1 MQIYLVGGAVRD
13 TFLNIPIKDKD
24 WVVVGS
30 TPEELIKLGYSQ
42 VGSDFPV
49 FLHPKTKEEYAL
61 ARTERKSGSGYQ
73 GFNCDFNPDITLEE
87 DLLRRDLTVN
97 AMAKDAS
104 GNIYDPYNGQKDI
117 QLKKLRHVSSA
128 FAEDPLR
135 VLRVARFAARFA
147 HLGFTIA
154 DETIEL
160 MRQIA
165 NSGELVLLTPERV
178 WQETERALGE
188 SQPWVYFQALR
199 DCSALAVIFPEIDRL
214 FGVPQPE
221 LHHPEIDC
229 GIHTLMVLEQA
240 CRLSNDVGVRWASV
254 LHDLGKG
261 LTRAELLPRHHG
273 HEQSGEKLVIALN
286 KRLKVPNEFRDLAR
300 LVCLYHTHVHR
311 AFELK
316 PATLLKLFNNIDLW
330 RKPERLQQILIACKA
345 DSRGRTGFEQID
357 YPQVG
362 YLTSLAK
369 ACLAVSAKEFVAQ
382 GITGKDIGEAIANKR
397 IEIISNIKGVYAS
410 ENTESLS

>member
-1 MQIYLVGGAVRD
+1 MQTYLVGGAVRD
-13 TFLNIPIKDKD
+13 GLLNIAIKDKD

-30 TPEELIKLGYSQ
+30 TPAELINLGYSQ
-42 VGSDFPV
+42 VGADFPV

-87 DLLRRDLTVN
+87 DLMRRDLTVN
-97 AMAKDAS
+97 AMAQNDDGS
-104 GNIYDPYNGQKDI
+104 IVDPYNGQQDIKD
-117 QLKKLRHVSSA
+117 KKLRHVSDA
-128 FAEDPLR
+128 FSEDPLR

-154 DETIEL
+154 EETLEL
-160 MRQIA
+160 MRDIA
-165 NSGELVLLTPERV
+165 NSGELALLTPERV

-199 DCSALAVIFPEIDRL
+199 DCNALAVIFPELDNL
-214 FGVPQPE
+214 FGIPQPAQ
-221 LHHPEIDC
+221 HHPEIDC

-240 CRLSNDVGVRWASV
+240 SKLTTDINIRWASL

-261 LTRAELLPRHHG
+261 LTREDILPSHYG
-273 HEQSGEKLVIALN
+273 HEQSGEKLVINVN
-286 KRLKVPNEFRDLAR
+286 KRLKTPNEFKDLSR
-300 LVCLYHTHVHR
+300 LVCVYHTHVHR

-316 PATLLKLFNNIDLW
+316 PQTLLKFFNNIDLW

-345 DSRGRTGFEQID
+345 DSRGRTGFEEVE
-357 YPQVG
+357 YSQVE
-362 YLTSLAK
+362 YITHIAE
-369 ACLAVSAKEFVAQ
+369 ACLAVTATQFVEQ
-382 GITGKDIGEAIANKR
+382 GIQGKAIGEAMAVER
-397 IEIISNIKGVYAS
+397 IGVITRLSKGKDK
-410 ENTESLS
+410 E

>member
-1 MQIYLVGGAVRD
+1 MQTYLVGGAVRD
-13 TFLNIPIKDKD
+13 ALLNIAIKDRD

-30 TPEELIKLGYSQ
+30 TPAELINLGYSQ
-42 VGSDFPV
+42 VGADFPV

-61 ARTERKSGSGYQ
+61 ARTERKSGRGYQ
-73 GFNCDFNPDITLEE
+73 GFNCDFNPNITLEE

-97 AMAKDAS
+97 AIAQKKDGS
-104 GNIYDPYNGQKDI
+104 IIDPYNGQQDI
-117 QLKKLRHVSSA
+117 KEKKLRHVSAA

-160 MRQIA
+160 MRDIA
-165 NSGELVLLTPERV
+165 NRGELTLLNPERV

-188 SQPWVYFQALR
+188 SQPWVYFQVLR
-199 DCSALAVIFPEIDRL
+199 NCDALAVIFPELDQL
-214 FGVPQPE
+214 FGIPQPE
-221 LHHPEIDC
+221 KHHPEIDC

-240 CRLSNDVGVRWASV
+240 SKLTTDINIRWASL

-261 LTRAELLPRHHG
+261 LTQKTLLPSHHG
-273 HEQSGEKLVIALN
+273 HEQSGEKLVIQLN
-286 KRLKVPNEFRDLAR
+286 QRLKTPNEFKDLSR
-300 LVCLYHTHVHR
+300 LVCVYHTHVHR

-316 PATLLKLFNNIDLW
+316 PQTLLKFFNNIDLW

-345 DSRGRTGFEQID
+345 DSRGRTDFENGE
-357 YPQVG
+357 YTQVEYITG
-362 YLTSLAK
+362 IAE
-369 ACLAVSAKEFVAQ
+369 ACLAISAKKFVEEGIQ
-382 GITGKDIGEAIANKR
+382 GKAIGEAMAVERLNVIKQLSKD
-397 IEIISNIKGVYAS
+397 IE
-410 ENTESLS
+410 

>member
-13 TFLNIPIKDKD
+13 TLLNIPIKDKD

-42 VGSDFPV
+42 VGADFPV

-61 ARTERKSGSGYQ
+61 ARTERKSGGGYQ

-97 AMAKDAS
+97 AMAQDES
-104 GNIYDPYNGQKDI
+104 GKIYDPYNGQQDI
-117 QLKKLRHVSSA
+117 QLKKLRHVSNV

-154 DETIEL
+154 KETLEL
-160 MRQIA
+160 MRHIA
-165 NSGELVLLTPERV
+165 DSGELELLTPERV

-199 DCSALAVIFPEIDRL
+199 DCGALAVIFPEIDRL

-240 CRLSNDVGVRWASV
+240 CQLTNDIGVRWASL

-261 LTRAELLPRHHG
+261 ITPKERLPRHHG

-300 LVCLYHTHVHR
+300 LVCVYHTHVHR

-316 PATLLKLFNNIDLW
+316 PTTILSLFNNIDLW
-330 RKPERLQQILIACKA
+330 RKAERLPQILLACKA
-345 DSRGRTGFEQID
+345 DSRGRSGFEQVD
-357 YPQVG
+357 YPQVE

-369 ACLAVSAKEFVAQ
+369 ACLAVTAKEFVAQ
-382 GITGKDIGEAIANKR
+382 GITGKQIGEAIAKKR
-397 IEIISNIKGVYAS
+397 IEIISRLKDAYAS
-410 ENTESLS
+410 ENT

>member
-1 MQIYLVGGAVRD
+1 MQTYLVGGAVRD
-13 TFLNIPIKDKD
+13 SLLNIAIKDKD

-30 TPEELIKLGYSQ
+30 TPAELINLGYSQ
-42 VGSDFPV
+42 VGADFPV

-97 AMAKDAS
+97 AMAQNDDGS
-104 GNIYDPYNGQKDI
+104 IVDPYNGQRDI
-117 QLKKLRHVSSA
+117 KEKKLRHVSDA
-128 FAEDPLR
+128 FSEDPLR

-160 MRQIA
+160 MRDIA
-165 NSGELVLLTPERV
+165 NSGELALLTPERV

-199 DCSALAVIFPEIDRL
+199 DCNALAIIFPELDNL
-214 FGVPQPE
+214 FGIPQPE
-221 LHHPEIDC
+221 KHHPEIDC

-240 CRLSNDVGVRWASV
+240 SKLSSDINVRWASL

-261 LTRAELLPRHHG
+261 LTREEILPSHHG
-273 HEQSGEKLVIALN
+273 HEQSGEKLVIKLN
-286 KRLKVPNEFRDLAR
+286 NRLKTPNEFKDLSR
-300 LVCLYHTHVHR
+300 LVCIYHTHVHR

-316 PATLLKLFNNIDLW
+316 PQTLLKFFNNIDLW
-330 RKPERLQQILIACKA
+330 RKPERLPQILLACKA
-345 DSRGRTGFEQID
+345 DSRGRTGFED
-357 YPQVG
+357 VEYTQVE
-362 YLTSLAK
+362 YITEVAE
-369 ACLAVSAKEFVAQ
+369 ACIAVTATQFVAQ
-382 GITGKDIGEAIANKR
+382 GIQGKAIGEAIAIKRLDVIKQFAKNK
-397 IEIISNIKGVYAS
+397 E
-410 ENTESLS
+410 